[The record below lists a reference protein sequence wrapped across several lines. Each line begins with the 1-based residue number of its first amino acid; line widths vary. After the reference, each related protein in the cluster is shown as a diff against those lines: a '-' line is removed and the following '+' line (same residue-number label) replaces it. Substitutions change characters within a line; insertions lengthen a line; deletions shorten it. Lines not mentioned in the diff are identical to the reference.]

1 MGQAANHDGRR
12 TTQWASRRVL
22 QICIAGLLL
31 VGLLAIPSRASAGS
45 VPSSIPFG
53 DASSADRPL
62 ANGGTS
68 EIRKNGTDL
77 AADNGSPRF
86 EDNVVRD
93 YTKYTLRLGGTDN
106 VTTQLDGLE
115 VAGKTADST
124 VAGVLIPSGAILI
137 ANRSWD
143 KLDADRGRTVTIS
156 WSVRIQLLSESGKP
170 VPGAFLKIVDAFGNT
185 VARVQTDENGLTPAL
200 FLDQARISSN
210 GTMVLNPYTIVV
222 DTDGGTQ
229 EFRMMV
235 DANGI
240 FTFVIQSPIEGQ
252 PLILMAVAA
261 VGLWVGGVGLVPRF
275 STVRSRLA
283 KLLPFIPLY
292 TRVSREDIV
301 EQATRGRIIEYIEQN
316 PGKHFGA
323 IRDALSLSN
332 GNAIY
337 HLRVLE
343 REGLVKSRTNG
354 MYKRFY
360 SKDVNLPPNDVD
372 AILAT

>member
-1 MGQAANHDGRR
+1 
-12 TTQWASRRVL
+12 
-22 QICIAGLLL
+22 
-31 VGLLAIPSRASAGS
+31 
-45 VPSSIPFG
+45 
-53 DASSADRPL
+53 L
-62 ANGGTS
+62 ANEGTS

-77 AADNGSPRF
+77 AAGDGSPGF
-86 EDNVVRD
+86 EGNAVRNC
-93 YTKYTLRLGGTDN
+93 TKYTLRLEETN
-106 VTTQLDGLE
+106 SVTTQLDGLG

-156 WSVRIQLLSESGKP
+156 WSVRIQLLSEDGGP
-170 VPGAFLKIVDAFGNT
+170 VPGASLKIVDAFGKT

-200 FLDQARISSN
+200 SLDQARIGSN

-222 DTDGGTQ
+222 DTDSGTQ

-261 VGLWVGGVGLVPRF
+261 VGLLVGGVGLVPRF

-301 EQATRGRIIEYIEQN
+301 EQVTRGRIIEYIEQN

-360 SKDVNLPPNDVD
+360 SKDVNLPPNDVN
-372 AILAT
+372 AVLAT

>member
-1 MGQAANHDGRR
+1 MRQAANREGCRM
-12 TTQWASRRVL
+12 TLWASRRVL
-22 QICIAGLLL
+22 QICVASLLL
-31 VGLLAIPSRASAGS
+31 VGLLAIPSRVSAGS

-53 DASSADRPL
+53 NASDSERPL
-62 ANGGTS
+62 TNEGTS
-68 EIRKNGTDL
+68 EVRKNSTDL
-77 AADNGSPRF
+77 ATGDGSPRF
-86 EDNVVRD
+86 EGNMVRD
-93 YTKYTLRLGGTDN
+93 YTKFTLRLEGTDS
-106 VTTQLDGLE
+106 VTTQLDGLGM
-115 VAGKTADST
+115 AGKTTDST
-124 VAGVLIPSGAILI
+124 VAGLLIPKGAILV

-156 WSVRIQLLSESGKP
+156 WSVRIQLLSDNGKP
-170 VPGAFLKIVDAFGNT
+170 VPGVSLKIIDAFGIT
-185 VARVQTDENGLTPAL
+185 VARIQTDENGLTPAL
-200 FLDQARISSN
+200 SLDQARISSN
-210 GTMVLNPYTIVV
+210 GTLVLNPYTIVV

-252 PLILMAVAA
+252 PLVLMAVAA
-261 VGLWVGGVGLVPRF
+261 VAFAVGIVGFAPRF

-283 KLLPFIPLY
+283 KLLPFIPIY
-292 TRVSREDIV
+292 TRVSREDII
-301 EQATRGRIIEYIEQN
+301 EQATRGRIIEYVEQN

-360 SKDVNLPPNDVD
+360 SKDVNLPPNDVN